1 MNEEN
6 TFKKE
11 LFAQLLEKA
20 KGDRSI
26 NRFAEDTG
34 VSAAHISRFLRN
46 LIDAAPSPETIS
58 KLSSK
63 AYNDISYRDLMAA
76 AGHIA
81 LIKNNGSFGFE
92 GLEDDEENTNVRN
105 PYLPTRN
112 ASIDSYSPNER
123 RMELIS
129 LEKKIF
135 HLILSYLYESA
146 FQWTMQKPDS
156 KMRFPDLVVDI
167 EDEEYSR
174 WLIEIKAFSET
185 SRGFGPPP
193 HYIYGRIATT
203 ELFPTDKFTIVLNNE
218 DAYNMFFR
226 RPPLSLRTNLYIMLV
241 DIERGIVLKE
251 EKLCSY
257 YE

>member
-1 MNEEN
+1 MNKEN
-6 TFKKE
+6 TFNKE
-11 LFAQLLEKA
+11 LFAQLLDRA

-58 KLSSK
+58 KLSSES
-63 AYNDISYRDLMAA
+63 YNDISYRDLMAA

-81 LIKNNGSFGFE
+81 LIGKNDSVGFE
-92 GLEDDEENTNVRN
+92 DLEDDEKNTNIGS
-105 PYLPTRN
+105 PYAPTRN
-112 ASIDSYSPNER
+112 TNIDSYSPNER
-123 RMELIS
+123 RMELMS

-135 HLILSYLYESA
+135 HLILSNLYDA
-146 FQWTMQKPDS
+146 DFQWTMQKPDPR
-156 KMRFPDLVVDI
+156 MRFPDIVVDI
-167 EDEEYSR
+167 EDKEYSR

-185 SRGFGPPP
+185 SRGFSPPP
-193 HYIYGRIATT
+193 HHIYGRIATT
-203 ELFPTDKFTIVLNNE
+203 ELSPTDKFTIVLNNE

-241 DIERGIVLKE
+241 DIERGIVVKE
-251 EKLCSY
+251 EKLCGY